1 MKYDSLNFEIKIVM
15 SKRKYNRYTQK
26 MQSQMF
32 ADGGLLSPLKGVQG
46 FNMNM
51 KPAIDISSIDIK
63 GVPMT
68 GKPKSSL
75 GLSSLGNVAS
85 GLFGS
90 LISSP
95 TGALQDTKNPEDFEV
110 STSTSRD
117 DLLKRMN
124 AFEGVDFGSSGID
137 PAKTGFTKGLQG
149 VVSGVSSG
157 AAAGPIGMIAGAAS
171 GIAKGIFGG
180 IRARKQKKKLQ
191 KAEEEATQKQLDAFS
206 QQNTALDL
214 KDTFSTMSNYY
225 AHGGKIKTKEPSL
238 HSTED
243 FDNPVYSEKAPL
255 PISKQ
260 KELIIESGKKSGIKN
275 FEKAVVIGKAVANA
289 HPIVGSV
296 LDVIDVAEG
305 FKNNDV
311 NEVFTNTSGMV
322 GKVNEQFV
330 SKVAKPARRISNKL
344 LGRVSGGLF
353 AIPDILSD
361 AKEAYDIINK
371 DNEYAHGGD
380 INIKPSKKGTFTK
393 AAKQRGYGV
402 QEFANKVLNNK
413 ENYSEA
419 MQKKAQFAH
428 NSAQWQHANGGE
440 LIEFNNGDSH
450 EQNPFGGIPMGIGP
464 NGLPNTVEQGE
475 TMKDNYVYSDRN
487 KIDEE
492 LIEAIGLPN
501 NLKGKTF
508 AEASKIIQEEAKERP
523 NDPISKRGLDRSL
536 GILREAQELYN
547 EVNMPKQSNNEFAIG
562 GVLNKIGTG
571 VSNAMEYAPL
581 AFNLGTAFS
590 NLNQKPEVVDLPELS
605 SPEKLQS
612 RSVYTPT
619 DRNYIANQIRG
630 IGRANERN
638 IRNTAGGSSGAT
650 MAGLLASNY
659 GTQKNIGEAFAT
671 IDRMNL
677 GQKQNIAKEQ
687 MQADQFNIGN
697 QAAVDR
703 YNTEMLMREQDL
715 NARNRAAARAAKQ
728 KGFGVVAE
736 NLGQLSQANLMKDM
750 LGMAYGYTWDKQ
762 KRRWIK
768 E

>member
-1 MKYDSLNFEIKIVM
+1 
-15 SKRKYNRYTQK
+15 
-26 MQSQMF
+26 MF

-46 FNMNM
+46 FNMSM

-63 GVPMT
+63 GVPLT
-68 GKPKSSL
+68 GKPKTDL

-95 TGALQDTKNPEDFEV
+95 TGALQDTQNPEDFEV
-110 STSTSRD
+110 STSTSRE

-124 AFEGVDFGSSGID
+124 TFEDVDFGSKNINAG
-137 PAKTGFTKGLQG
+137 KTGFTQGLSG
-149 VVSGVSSG
+149 VMSGVSAG
-157 AAAGPIGMIAGAAS
+157 ASAGPLGMIAG
-171 GIAKGIFGG
+171 GIGGLAKGIFGG
-180 IRARKQKKKLQ
+180 IKAKKQKKKLQ

-225 AHGGKIKTKEPSL
+225 A
-238 HSTED
+238 D
-243 FDNPVYSEKAPL
+243 
-255 PISKQ
+255 
-260 KELIIESGKKSGIKN
+260 
-275 FEKAVVIGKAVANA
+275 
-289 HPIVGSV
+289 
-296 LDVIDVAEG
+296 
-305 FKNNDV
+305 
-311 NEVFTNTSGMV
+311 
-322 GKVNEQFV
+322 
-330 SKVAKPARRISNKL
+330 
-344 LGRVSGGLF
+344 
-353 AIPDILSD
+353 
-361 AKEAYDIINK
+361 
-371 DNEYAHGGD
+371 GGD
-380 INIKPSKKGTFTK
+380 INIKPSKRGTFTA

-419 MQKKAQFAH
+419 MRKKAQFAH
-428 NSAQWQHANGGE
+428 NAAQWQHANGGE

-492 LIEAIGLPN
+492 LIEATGLSN

-523 NDPISKRGLDRSL
+523 NDPISKRGLERSL

-687 MQADQFNIGN
+687 MQADQFNISN

-750 LGMAYGYTWDKQ
+750 SGMAYGYTWDKS